1 MSKYWIAVAS
11 AEHARRGRTGFMQVN
26 HGKAAPLR
34 RLSTGDGVVYYS
46 PTTTFRGADRLQ
58 AFTLIGRVRDD
69 DIYVGEMGEG
79 FTPWRRNV
87 DYAPS
92 HDAPIAPLL
101 DKLEFSRGKTNWG
114 YQMRFGLFEIS
125 EADFRTI
132 AAAMGP
138 EI

>member
-1 MSKYWIAVAS
+1 MSKFWIAVAS
-11 AEHARRGRTGFMQVN
+11 AEHARRGRAGFMQVN

-34 RLSTGDGVVYYS
+34 RLSPGDGVIYYS
-46 PTTTFRGADRLQ
+46 PTTTFRGTDKLQ
-58 AFTLIGRVRDD
+58 AFTLIGRVRDEEV
-69 DIYVGEMGEG
+69 YVGEMGEG

-92 HDAPIAPLL
+92 RDAPIAPLL
-101 DKLEFSRGKTNWG
+101 DRLEFSRGKPNWG

-132 AAAMGP
+132 AAAMGA